1 MHQGALQCWLL
12 PQHRHRLPGSV
23 ETARAILAHALT
35 VFPRKKSLWRRA
47 AALEKAHGSREA
59 LDALLERAVK
69 YCPQA
74 RGAPTSQ
81 SLCMRQHCWAALMT
95 WCLRSC

>member
-1 MHQGALQCWLL
+1 MIRRCL
-12 PQHRHRLPGSV
+12 RGSV

-35 VFPRKKSLWRRA
+35 VFPGKKCLWSCA

-59 LDALLERAVK
+59 LDALLQRAVK

-74 RGAPTSQ
+74 RCARPY
-81 SLCMRQHCWAALMT
+81 RAWATPLD
-95 WCLRSC
+95 